1 MNRRRF
7 VGAAAAATIAALGV
21 DAAWMEPGWL
31 EVTRHRVPA
40 PSGRRPFVFA
50 QISDLHLRRV
60 GRLHHRVAAEV
71 ARARPR
77 FILLTG
83 DSVDRASTLPVLDE
97 FLALLPGV
105 PKYATLGNWEHWSG
119 VDLGELARVYAR
131 HNCELLVNG
140 SRHPEIDG
148 TAITISGLDDLV
160 GIPDLRTALAGA
172 DPTPVHL
179 VMAHSPEYRDRIVAQ
194 AASGV
199 DLTAITMILSGH
211 THGGQ
216 VTLGGWAP
224 LRPPGSGRYLRGWYR
239 DDDAPPLY
247 VSRGIGTSVLPLRF
261 GARPELALFTV
272 GPEVGG

>member
-7 VGAAAAATIAALGV
+7 LGAAAATVGALGA
-21 DAAWMEPGWL
+21 DAAWVEPGWL

-40 PSGRRPFVFA
+40 PPGQPPFTFA
-50 QISDLHLRRV
+50 QITDLHLRRV
-60 GRLHHRVAAEV
+60 GRMHHRIAAEV

-83 DSVDRASTLPVLDE
+83 DSVDRASALPVLDA

-131 HNCELLVNG
+131 HNGELLVNG
-140 SRHPEIDG
+140 SRHPRIGG
-148 TAITISGLDDLV
+148 TAITITGLDDLV

-172 DPTPVHL
+172 DPAPLHL
-179 VMAHSPEYRDRIVAQ
+179 VMAHSPKYRDRLAAQ
-194 AASGV
+194 RAGGM
-199 DLTAITMILSGH
+199 DLPAISMILSGH

-216 VTLGGWAP
+216 VTLGAWAP

-239 DDDAPPLY
+239 DAAGPPLY

-272 GPEVGG
+272 